1 MTDHADSFDLH
12 ATVDLL
18 VVADRA
24 ILPGD
29 GTAAGA
35 VEQPAAVAVTGG
47 KIVAILDPLGPLP
60 PAKTVEHLAGNEVLI
75 PALVDSH
82 VHANQP
88 GRTHWEGLE
97 TLTAAAAAG
106 GIGTVCDMPLNCI
119 PATVTPEAVQAKVD
133 SCPAPAIDVTTWGG
147 AVGGRIDEL
156 PDLLAAG
163 VWGLK
168 AFMVDSGVI
177 EFPAL
182 LDDDGLRMAMAA
194 TANAGVPLL
203 VHAEDAEEAAAA
215 PQAIATNSY
224 AKLLASRPV
233 ACEVKAIERL
243 ARLMDGI
250 PGAHVHVVH
259 VTSAE
264 GVAAIATAQAAG
276 LNMTGE
282 TCPHYLLLNAEI
294 LPDADP
300 TVKCFPP
307 IREKHHQD
315 ALWQGL
321 QDGVL
326 SLIVSDHSPAPW
338 PLKNT
343 GDLGTSWG
351 GIASIQLSLSIA
363 WTAAHRRGIPLAQVV
378 HWMGAAPAD
387 LIGLPQKG
395 RLAVGADAD
404 LVAFDPGASQT
415 VIGAHLL
422 HRHPQ
427 TPYEGR
433 RLRGVVRQ
441 TWLRGTPVNPDTPHG
456 QWLMRPAVLADP
468 GPTPR
473 AVAEPTGLRRPL
485 EDDAPA
491 ATPQKA
497 PTP

>member
-1 MTDHADSFDLH
+1 MTDLADQLDLL

-18 VVADRA
+18 VVADRVV
-24 ILPGD
+24 LPGD
-29 GTAAGA
+29 GTPAGA
-35 VEQPAAVAVTGG
+35 VERPAAIAVTGG
-47 KIVAILDPLGPLP
+47 KIVAVLDPQGPLP
-60 PAKTVEHLAGNEVLI
+60 RAKTVDHLPPNEVLI

-119 PATVTPEAVQAKVD
+119 PATVTPEAVRAKVD
-133 SCPAPAIDVTTWGG
+133 SCPVPAIDVTMWGG

-156 PDLLAAG
+156 PDLLSAG

-224 AKLLASRPV
+224 AKLLASRPA

-250 PGAHVHVVH
+250 PGGHVHVVH

-264 GVAAIATAQAAG
+264 GVDAIAAAQAAG
-276 LNMTGE
+276 LTMTGE
-282 TCPHYLLLNAEI
+282 TCPHYLLLSAEI
-294 LPDADP
+294 VPDADP
-300 TVKCFPP
+300 TLKCFPP
-307 IREKHHQD
+307 IREQHHQD

-321 QDGVL
+321 HDGVL

-343 GDLGTSWG
+343 GDLGTGWG
-351 GIASIQLSLSIA
+351 GIASIQLSLSVV
-363 WTAAHRRGIPLAQVV
+363 WTAAQRRRIPLAQVV
-378 HWMGAAPAD
+378 HWMSAAPAD

-395 RLAVGADAD
+395 RLQVGADAD
-404 LVAFDPGASQT
+404 LVAFDPDASQT
-415 VIGAHLL
+415 VQGATLL

-441 TWLRGTPVNPDTPHG
+441 TWLRGSPVNPENPHG
-456 QWLMRPAVLADP
+456 QWLMRPAELADP
-468 GPTPR
+468 GPIPR
-473 AVAEPTGLRRPL
+473 AVAAPTGLRRAV
-485 EDDAPA
+485 EEQPA
-491 ATPQKA
+491 AERQEV